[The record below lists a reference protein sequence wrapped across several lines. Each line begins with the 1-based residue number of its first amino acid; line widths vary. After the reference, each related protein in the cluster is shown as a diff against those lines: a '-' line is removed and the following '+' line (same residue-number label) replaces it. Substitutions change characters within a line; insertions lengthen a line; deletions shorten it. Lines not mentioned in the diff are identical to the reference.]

1 MTPPEDRR
9 LTTREAAD
17 RLGVR
22 LETVYAYVSRG
33 LLTSRRAATGR
44 GSTFDRDEVEAL
56 LARDR
61 RGGRAEPGAPSRP
74 AQWRGPVVDTDI
86 TLIEDGRLFFR
97 GVDAVALARAGGFE
111 RVAQWLWTGATE
123 ERHFRPSPE
132 PLAAARA
139 AVAALPATADLVSR
153 LRVAVSAASSADP
166 LRYDTRGT
174 AVLATAAGLLATM
187 VEGLPHAG
195 TGARDT
201 SGPPDPGGEERACGV
216 PGSPSPMAAR
226 LWARLTPR
234 TPAEGLLRCL
244 DAALVVLVDHD
255 LAVSTVAVRTAASA
269 RAHPYAVVAT
279 GLSAMEGP
287 LHGAASTLAYDV
299 LGGCLTAD
307 PRLIVAEHL
316 RAGRVLP
323 GLGHP
328 LYPEGDPRASMLLEL
343 LGQDPAAAAVVAAV
357 QRLAAAGGLHPNIDL
372 ALAALAHAAQMP
384 RDAGEVV
391 FSIARSVG
399 WVAHALEEYD
409 ETPLRFRG
417 QGHYRGPRPPHPV
430 PWTS

>member
-1 MTPPEDRR
+1 MTPREDRR
-9 LTTREAAD
+9 LTSREAAD

-33 LLTSRRAATGR
+33 LLTSRRAASGR
-44 GSTFDRDEVEAL
+44 GSTFDRDEVESL
-56 LARDR
+56 LTRDR
-61 RGGRAEPGAPSRP
+61 RGGRAQPGTPSRP
-74 AQWRGPVVDTDI
+74 AAWRGPVVDTDI
-86 TLIEDGRLFFR
+86 TLIEDGTLFFR
-97 GVDAVALARAGGFE
+97 GVDAVALARSGGFE
-111 RVAQWLWTGATE
+111 RAARWLWTGAAS
-123 ERHFRPSPE
+123 RSRFHPPSE

-153 LRVAVSAASSADP
+153 LPVAVAAASSADP
-166 LRYDTRGT
+166 LRYDTRGA

-187 VEGLPHAG
+187 VEALPLAA
-195 TGARDT
+195 TGAGDT
-201 SGPPDPGGEERACGV
+201 AGATDRGGEDR
-216 PGSPSPMAAR
+216 PLPAR
-226 LWARLTPR
+226 LWTRLTPR
-234 TPAEGLLRCL
+234 APTDGLLRCL
-244 DAALVVLVDHD
+244 DAAMVVLVDHD

-279 GLSAMEGP
+279 GLSSMEGP

-299 LGGCLTAD
+299 LGECLEGD
-307 PRLIVAEHL
+307 PRLVVAQHL
-316 RAGRVLP
+316 RAGRELP
-323 GLGHP
+323 GFGHG
-328 LYPEGDPRASMLLEL
+328 LYPEGDPRAAMLLDL
-343 LGQDPAAAAVVAAV
+343 LAEDPAAAAVVGAV
-357 QRLAAAGGLHPNIDL
+357 QRLTAASGLRPNIDL
-372 ALAALAHAAQMP
+372 ALAALAHAAGMP

-417 QGHYRGPRPPHPV
+417 QGHYRGPRPAQPL